1 MDSFHASQAASG
13 SQPASRPNH
22 TPAPRRLSAKQV
34 ADRRQ
39 LGADG
44 ETAAAQ
50 WYLEHGWEI
59 LARNWRCGR
68 GELDIIASC
77 ELAGAGLA
85 VAFCEVKT
93 RSSTSFAWPSDAV
106 NWKKQAQIR
115 KLATSW
121 LDQSRV
127 FYPVVRFDVAEVTV
141 NRGQLEVVM
150 YEDAF

>member
-1 MDSFHASQAASG
+1 MDTSHTPKPKSPSN
-13 SQPASRPNH
+13 PASRA
-22 TPAPRRLSAKQV
+22 PAPRRLSAKQV
-34 ADRRQ
+34 AERRQ
-39 LGADG
+39 LGHDG

-50 WYLEHGWEI
+50 WYLDHGWEI

-68 GELDIIASC
+68 GELDVIASC
-77 ELAGAGLA
+77 NLAGAGLA

-93 RSSTSFAWPSDAV
+93 RRSTSFAWPSEAV

-121 LDQSRV
+121 LGQSQV